1 MIEKI
6 GNIFTEN
13 TLKGCY
19 MYNKIEELKDDDI
32 VTMTGKMYKILI
44 NCMAIVLILSLCLIV
59 LMIYLYT
66 ILTQINII
74 NMY

>member
-1 MIEKI
+1 
-6 GNIFTEN
+6 
-13 TLKGCY
+13 

-44 NCMAIVLILSLCLIV
+44 NCMAIALILLLCLIV

-66 ILTQINII
+66 LIN
-74 NMY
+74 

>member
-32 VTMTGKMYKILI
+32 VTMSGK
-44 NCMAIVLILSLCLIV
+44 NV
-59 LMIYLYT
+59 
-66 ILTQINII
+66 
-74 NMY
+74 